1 MKLYHLSTD
10 IHHNGVFE
18 PRIPSKDV
26 RMKGEESETP
36 RICVALTLE
45 GCFSAIPSGGSRLD
59 SLNESQ
65 KGYYK
70 VFEIDTEKL
79 GISDSDILNSDFLY
93 ESGKV
98 EDAYI
103 TDEHWIT
110 TGFAVPTEDSYVIL
124 LQDWEEEVHDL
135 IPYHVMKAGDDEYD
149 GDYCEAYCDIME
161 SDHVPCVNAISSL
174 DFKTGALED
183 NQEIELPHLDEFDLE
198 FMNERFAH
206 SDIELEMV
214 DDLFGECVVK
224 GNGLTVENLA
234 ITHLACAW

>member
-10 IHHNGVFE
+10 IHHDGVFE

-26 RMKGEESETP
+26 RMKEEESETP

-110 TGFAVPTEDSYVIL
+110 TGFAVPAEDSYVIL

-174 DFKTGALED
+174 DFKTGSFE
-183 NQEIELPHLDEFDLE
+183 NSQKIELPHLDEFDLE
-198 FMNERFAH
+198 FMNERFVH